1 MSQSLAHGRLDQ
13 DGRRDGPKAGGKA
26 GRRDVPQAGRRDVPQ
41 AGRRDVPQAGR
52 RDVPQAGQHLTILGH
67 RAWPVTDAISLHDVT
82 AVGRPTWSPA
92 EPGVATGVHL
102 MRSGY
107 LLRESMGQCELVD
120 ATSGTFSHTGL
131 EERSAFPGSGRVR
144 FTFLAMSE
152 EAYALHVAGSD
163 RWQGWRLSIGPEL
176 DLRHRRLLAACRTA
190 DRLERE
196 ERLLDLFDALPP
208 HPGDGGP
215 GPRVSTAV
223 AHWRLATQVRELL
236 NSPDA
241 LAAAGLD
248 DLARAV
254 GSSPHHLSRVFRR
267 ITGRTITA
275 YRNELRV
282 RAVLEDLAAGADS
295 LADLATRHGFADH
308 SHLVRTVRRFLGETP
323 SMLRR
328 QLSRNVQAAGE
339 SAARG

>member
-1 MSQSLAHGRLDQ
+1 MPDQ
-13 DGRRDGPKAGGKA
+13 QQAAVAA
-26 GRRDVPQAGRRDVPQ
+26 GRAGRG
-41 AGRRDVPQAGR
+41 GRQ
-52 RDVPQAGQHLTILGH
+52 LTVLGH
-67 RAWPVTDAISLHDVT
+67 RAWAITDGVTLHDVT
-82 AVGRPTWSPA
+82 AVGRPTWSPF
-92 EPGVATGVHL
+92 EPGTATGVHL

-131 EERSAFPGSGRVR
+131 EERSAFPGDGRVR

-152 EAYALHVAGSD
+152 AAYSVHVAGCD
-163 RWQGWRLSIGPEL
+163 RWQGWRLSVGLPL
-176 DLRHRRLLAACRTA
+176 DLRHRRLLAACRSG
-190 DRLERE
+190 DRLERA

-208 HPGDGGP
+208 RPGDGGP
-215 GPRVSTAV
+215 GRRVATEV
-223 AHWRLATQVRELL
+223 AHWRLVTQVRELL

-241 LAAAGLD
+241 RPAAGLD

-267 ITGRTITA
+267 ITGRTISA

-282 RAVLEDLAAGADS
+282 RAVLEELAADADS

-308 SHLVRTVRRFLGETP
+308 SHLVKTVRRFLGETP
-323 SMLRR
+323 SVLRR
-328 QLSRNVQAAGE
+328 QLSSNVQAGE
-339 SAARG
+339 TSGSRP